1 MDLTHTIYRLINGI
15 KVFALV
21 GPSGTGKS
29 FRSTMLLCF
38 VNYFLKLQKDTKS
51 PEMNR
56 NGGTAFVWPPGLIG
70 VTARYSGI
78 L

>member
-29 FRSTMLLCF
+29 FRSQLLAKK
-38 VNYFLKLQKDTKS
+38 YGIEYIIDD
-51 PEMNR
+51 
-56 NGGTAFVWPPGLIG
+56 GLLINDDKIIAG
-70 VTARYSGI
+70 R
-78 L
+78 